1 MVLLELS
8 AALLAAK
15 WLAGGGAAGYG
26 GYKVTQYA
34 MSIPEVA
41 LDEHTHGHGAWFEH
55 HDERLDVRFAAD
67 AGMPP
72 GHTHETV
79 MDGEG
84 ALADA
89 MHRQGAAAGLG
100 AGEHQ
105 VGTAFIR
112 YWVSQLRVEF
122 PARLDRP
129 SDRAAMSKWLAG
141 KLRARGVRITHMAN
155 AIPKCVALAL
165 NRSRA
170 EVEAEEIAEAA
181 AIRTRGERWA
191 YNLRRYLRVRGARQP
206 TGSI

>member
-8 AALLAAK
+8 AAFLAAK

-26 GYKVTQYA
+26 GYKATQFA

-41 LDEHTHGHGAWFEH
+41 LDEHTHMASSYFEH
-55 HDERLDVRFAAD
+55 HEEATDVRMARD

-79 MDGEG
+79 LDGEG
-84 ALADA
+84 PLSDA

-100 AGEHQ
+100 RGANFE
-105 VGTAFIR
+105 GTAFIR

-170 EVEAEEIAEAA
+170 EVEANEIAEAA

-191 YNLRRYLRVRGARQP
+191 YNLRRYLRVRGAREP
-206 TGSI
+206 TGSV